1 MTHVVEGISA
11 KSPVAQNGSA
21 VMSFFI
27 MKLLFLPLSSCR
39 QQFVPCI
46 YFARLRVNYVLVNF
60 LVGVNRVNEF
70 AI

>member
-1 MTHVVEGISA
+1 MELEFRIPSVSSILAS
-11 KSPVAQNGSA
+11 
-21 VMSFFI
+21 
-27 MKLLFLPLSSCR
+27 LSC
-39 QQFVPCI
+39 VPDSKVQDYGFHCI